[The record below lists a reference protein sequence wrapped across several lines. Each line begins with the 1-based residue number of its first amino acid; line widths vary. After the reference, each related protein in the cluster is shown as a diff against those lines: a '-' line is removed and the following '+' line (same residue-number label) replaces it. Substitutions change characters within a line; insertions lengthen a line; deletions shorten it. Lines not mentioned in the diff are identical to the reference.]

1 MPLPL
6 PKVEVPEPSPV
17 AAPMLPCGYAFS
29 RLPDLLA
36 RYGEHLNIAVIYS
49 GDKNRPASVMYP
61 THNPRNWKSYQPVA
75 ADIANSLRSVGF
87 RHVHLMAEDMTL
99 ADRLRRH
106 RIHFAWLNSGGV
118 QGYNPVCHLPAT
130 LEMLG
135 VPYVGHNPL
144 SASILDNKHA
154 FKRELLTAGIP
165 TAEYLTWDGS
175 RGPLVP
181 AINSRFQQAFAEHAG
196 PFIVKPVSGRASVH
210 VYLADTAEDVP
221 GIVAKVYQATHN
233 LVLIE
238 RYLPGREFVVSV
250 CGPVI
255 SRGRRL
261 AKCPEAFA
269 FSALERRLQPDEPI
283 FTSMDIQPIT
293 GRRVRLLDRTGEA
306 ELIGELYAMAR
317 RVYLDFNLETLVRI
331 DIRAD
336 AGGRLHVLEA
346 NPKPDLTRP
355 VGDRLSLVCAGL
367 AAEDMTYDD
376 LILSVIANRLDY
388 LLTHR
393 PDTVRHI
400 VELADGI
407 LS

>member
-1 MPLPL
+1 MLSPLRQDQ
-6 PKVEVPEPSPV
+6 EPEPTVASP
-17 AAPMLPCGYAFS
+17 PSPIGYRFA

-36 RYGEHLNIAVIYS
+36 RYGECLNVAVIYG
-49 GDKNRPASVMYP
+49 GDKTRPDSVMYP
-61 THNPRNWKSYQPVA
+61 THNPRDWKSYRPVA
-75 ADIANSLRSVGF
+75 ADIAKALRSVGF
-87 RHVHLMAEDMTL
+87 RQVHLMAEDMTL
-99 ADRLRRH
+99 AARLRRH

-118 QGYNPVCHLPAT
+118 QGYNPVCHLPAV

-165 TAEYLTWDGS
+165 TSEYLTWDGA

-181 AINSRFQQAFAEHAG
+181 DINSRFRRAFADYGG

-210 VYLADTAEDVP
+210 VHLADAVEDVP
-221 GIVAKVYQATHN
+221 GIAAKVYESTHN

-255 SRGRRL
+255 RRDGRLLKRR
-261 AKCPEAFA
+261 EAFA
-269 FSALERRLQPDEPI
+269 FSPLERLLRPDEPI
-283 FTSMDIQPIT
+283 FTSMDIRPIT
-293 GRRVRLLDRTGEA
+293 GQRVRMLDRTGEA
-306 ELIGELYAMAR
+306 DLIDELYAIAK

-336 AGGRLHVLEA
+336 ADGRLRVLEA

-376 LILSVIANRLDY
+376 LILSLIANRLDY
-388 LLTHR
+388 LLAHR
-393 PDTVRHI
+393 PDTVRHM

>member
-1 MPLPL
+1 M
-6 PKVEVPEPSPV
+6 
-17 AAPMLPCGYAFS
+17 
-29 RLPDLLA
+29 
-36 RYGEHLNIAVIYS
+36 
-49 GDKNRPASVMYP
+49 
-61 THNPRNWKSYQPVA
+61 
-75 ADIANSLRSVGF
+75 
-87 RHVHLMAEDMTL
+87 
-99 ADRLRRH
+99 
-106 RIHFAWLNSGGV
+106 
-118 QGYNPVCHLPAT
+118 
-130 LEMLG
+130 
-135 VPYVGHNPL
+135 
-144 SASILDNKHA
+144 
-154 FKRELLTAGIP
+154 TAGIP

-181 AINSRFQQAFAEHAG
+181 EINSRFQQAFADYAG

-210 VYLADTAEDVP
+210 VYLAETADDVP

-255 SRGRRL
+255 SRGGRL

-269 FSALERRLQPDEPI
+269 FSALERLLQPDEPI
-283 FTSMDIQPIT
+283 FTSMDIRPIT

-306 ELIGELYAMAR
+306 GLIEDLYAMAR
-317 RVYLDFNLETLVRI
+317 RVYLDFNLESLVRI

-376 LILSVIANRLDY
+376 LILSVIADRLDS
-388 LLTHR
+388 LLAHR
-393 PDTVRHI
+393 PDTVRHL